1 MKTLTDTAERVF
13 IASSHT
19 LCDSCSVPARAA
31 VELDETGDL
40 VLYFCHHHLRLLE
53 DRFLDLGYTIY
64 EDVLT

>member
-1 MKTLTDTAERVF
+1 MEILTDNAERVF
-13 IASSHT
+13 IASAHT
-19 LCDSCSVPARAA
+19 RCDSCSAEARAA